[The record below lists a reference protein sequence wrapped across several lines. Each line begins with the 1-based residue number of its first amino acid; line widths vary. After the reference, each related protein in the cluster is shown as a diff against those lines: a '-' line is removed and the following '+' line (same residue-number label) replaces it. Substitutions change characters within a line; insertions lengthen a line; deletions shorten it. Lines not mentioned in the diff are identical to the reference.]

1 MATDENNLGGKG
13 DKDPADSKEPAATP
27 APSGTPASP
36 GADPVKSGPPSKGET
51 AQEVQDRKNAA
62 KAFYR
67 AMYAGEDVEPE
78 QFGIGGSP
86 PRAGGGGGP
95 GVGGGGGPS
104 GPCPN
109 CTRMEKELAE
119 AEKTK
124 TEAENYYKRILADF
138 ENYRKRTDRE
148 RDEAISLGIQKAVE
162 AILPAL
168 DDLDRAKAVLAT
180 VSDPRSVTESLNL
193 VFARFAKTLEPLGIK
208 PMEVVGEPFDP
219 KFHEPVQEVP
229 TTEFADGAVMQEL
242 RKGYMMRDKV
252 IRPSLV
258 NVASNESGVVTPAK
272 PVATEAAAATAE
284 TAEPI
289 AAPPAPEPGLEAE
302 DSSAEIAPVE
312 PEASAVGDEEEAQ
325 PTSDASD
332 ETGPIPAV
340 PPPIPKASLSKAEAL
355 VDSLAKEA
363 SSSPANE
370 NRAKSETDKILASA
384 RDQISTTSSP
394 TTEIDI
400 EKISQA
406 LGHGKHGKSKAAT
419 KQKDDFDPLATADV
433 PVYDPEQFLDA
444 GGTGEPSHVY
454 EISETDAADEE
465 TKEADFAETAAAK
478 KQVLDE

>member
-1 MATDENNLGGKG
+1 MATDENNVGGQA
-13 DKDPADSKEPAATP
+13 DKDPAEAKEPSGKPEP
-27 APSGTPASP
+27 ASTPASP
-36 GADPVKSGPPSKGET
+36 GADAVKSGPPPKGESP
-51 AQEVQDRKNAA
+51 QEVQDRKNAA

-86 PRAGGGGGP
+86 PRSGGP
-95 GVGGGGGPS
+95 SGGQTGGGGPS

-109 CTRMEKELAE
+109 CSRMEKELAE

-219 KFHEPVQEVP
+219 KFHEPVQEIH
-229 TTEFADGAVMQEL
+229 TNEFPDGAVVQEL

-252 IRPSLV
+252 IRPTLV
-258 NVASNESGVVTPAK
+258 NVASNESGVVIPKPKAAEEVADATAEKAEPTATPSEAE
-272 PVATEAAAATAE
+272 PVAESEVSVGETAAVQGEDAAAAQE
-284 TAEPI
+284 S
-289 AAPPAPEPGLEAE
+289 EAKSTN
-302 DSSAEIAPVE
+302 D
-312 PEASAVGDEEEAQ
+312 
-325 PTSDASD
+325 D
-332 ETGPIPAV
+332 ETGSIPAV
-340 PPPIPKASLSKAEAL
+340 PPPIPKGNASKAQAL
-355 VDSLAKEA
+355 VESLAQETT
-363 SSSPANE
+363 SSQAE
-370 NRAKSETDKILASA
+370 GGKATDKILASA
-384 RDQISTTSSP
+384 RDQISTSSAP
-394 TTEIDI
+394 TVDIDV
-400 EKISQA
+400 EKISEA
-406 LGHGKHGKSKAAT
+406 IGYGKKSKAAT
-419 KQKDDFDPLATADV
+419 KEKDDFDPLATADV
-433 PVYDPEQFLDA
+433 PVYDPNQFLDA
-444 GGTGEPSHVY
+444 GSDKEPSNVY
-454 EISETDAADEE
+454 EISESDAADDE
-465 TKEADFAETAAAK
+465 TNDESKAADFAEKSAAK

>member
-27 APSGTPASP
+27 APSSPPATP
-36 GADPVKSGPPSKGET
+36 GADPVKSGPPPKGES

-78 QFGIGGSP
+78 QFGIGGTP
-86 PRAGGGGGP
+86 PRAGGGSGP
-95 GVGGGGGPS
+95 GAGGGGPS

-193 VFARFAKTLEPLGIK
+193 VFARFSKTLEPLGIK

-258 NVASNESGVVTPAK
+258 NVASNESGVVTKAK
-272 PVATEAAAATAE
+272 PAATEENAAAANTE

-289 AAPPAPEPGLEAE
+289 AAPPAPEPVLDAE
-302 DSSAEIAPVE
+302 DSSAQAASVE
-312 PEASAVGDEEEAQ
+312 PEVAAVADEPETQ
-325 PTSDASD
+325 PTSD

-340 PPPIPKASLSKAEAL
+340 PPPIPQGSFSNAEAL
-355 VDSLAKEA
+355 LDSLAKEA
-363 SSSPANE
+363 NSSPAEE

-384 RDQISTTSSP
+384 RDQISTSSSP

-406 LGHGKHGKSKAAT
+406 IGHGKHGKSKAAN
-419 KQKDDFDPLATADV
+419 KGKENDDFDPLATADV
-433 PVYDPEQFLDA
+433 PVYDPDQFLDA
-444 GGTGEPSHVY
+444 SGAGEPSQVY
-454 EISETDAADEE
+454 ELSESDAHDAE

>member
-1 MATDENNLGGKG
+1 MATDENNVGGKA
-13 DKDPADSKEPAATP
+13 DKDPAQAKEPSGTP
-27 APSGTPASP
+27 DPVATPASP
-36 GADPVKSGPPSKGET
+36 GADPVKSGPPPKGES

-86 PRAGGGGGP
+86 PRSGGQSSGG
-95 GVGGGGGPS
+95 GGGGGPS

-148 RDEAISLGIQKAVE
+148 RDDAINLGIQKAVV

-193 VFARFAKTLEPLGIK
+193 VFARFSKTLEPLGIK

-219 KFHEPVQEVP
+219 KFHEPVQEVQ
-229 TTEFADGAVMQEL
+229 TNEFPDGAVVQDL
-242 RKGYMMRDKV
+242 RKGYMMGDKV

-258 NVASNESGVVTPAK
+258 NVASNESGVVVPAK
-272 PVATEAAAATAE
+272 PAAPEAVAAATAE
-284 TAEPI
+284 QSEPI
-289 AAPPAPEPGLEAE
+289 AAPPEPAAE
-302 DSSAEIAPVE
+302 GSSAEAAPVQSE
-312 PEASAVGDEEEAQ
+312 DATVAPESQ
-325 PTSDASD
+325 TND
-332 ETGPIPAV
+332 ETGAIPAV
-340 PPPIPKASLSKAEAL
+340 PPPIPNESSSEAEAL
-355 VDSLAKEA
+355 VESLAKEVA
-363 SSSPANE
+363 SPPPTE

-384 RDQISTTSSP
+384 RDQISTSSAP
-394 TTEIDI
+394 TTEIDV

-406 LGHGKHGKSKAAT
+406 LGYGKHGKSKAAT
-419 KQKDDFDPLATADV
+419 KEKDDFDPQATADV

-444 GGTGEPSHVY
+444 GSSPDKIQVY
-454 EISETDAADEE
+454 EISEEDAVEE
-465 TKEADFAETAAAK
+465 TSEDADFAETAAAK